1 MSDLL
6 KSEFAEPEAKAEPT
20 PAEEIPA
27 GETPLADKAE
37 AGAETEVLA
46 DGGQEELE
54 PKAEE
59 KAKAEGEDEPQL
71 PAEMKSALEA
81 WEETGG
87 PLPAALQAVVGKRI
101 GKLTAA
107 REAEKLRADKA
118 ETELARVA
126 AEAESLRNDPNRP
139 VHTPASNVMDG
150 KTVASLEATSQKM
163 VTEIENFLDGVA
175 TDEERGRIERFMQS
189 RQLDERGLKR
199 ELRTMNGFMTQDLPK
214 LKEQARTFQAQEAA
228 NEPVVK
234 QTFPW
239 LDDKAAPEFAK
250 AQAVQ
255 ALMPELRSRTPAHRV
270 ATGTYVVGLTVMD
283 ALHAAG
289 YTGDAL
295 KAVKE
300 VLAKAYPAKGTATA
314 TAKTP
319 PPKAPTAGAAPQK
332 VTPQK
337 SDAARQKFSQAP
349 TRQNAVDMA
358 RAALAGV

>member
-1 MSDLL
+1 MSTDDSRPTDL
-6 KSEFAEPEAKAEPT
+6 
-20 PAEEIPA
+20 
-27 GETPLADKAE
+27 
-37 AGAETEVLA
+37 
-46 DGGQEELE
+46 
-54 PKAEE
+54 E
-59 KAKAEGEDEPQL
+59 KAADH
-71 PAEMKSALEA
+71 
-81 WEETGG
+81 TGLV
-87 PLPAALQAVVGKRI
+87 PPTRREFLQ
-101 GKLTAA
+101 
-107 REAEKLRADKA
+107 
-118 ETELARVA
+118 RVA
-126 AEAESLRNDPNRP
+126 GGII
-139 VHTPASNVMDG
+139 VF
-150 KTVASLEATSQKM
+150 VA
-163 VTEIENFLDGVA
+163 FG
-175 TDEERGRIERFMQS
+175 
-189 RQLDERGLKR
+189 
-199 ELRTMNGFMTQDLPK
+199 DL
-214 LKEQARTFQAQEAA
+214 AAAQEAA